1 MPGRKGK
8 TMKLK
13 LNLLGATLIGA
24 AVLSPAVHAA
34 TVFDGLNVLV
44 QDSFQS
50 QFSEVQGVLAV
61 GGNATLFNYGVDLL
75 STPYGGAGGYG
86 LVVGGNLTFS
96 SGAVGTLIT
105 NPAQTYYGGALSGS
119 LVNYTGGFNT
129 VNPLSFS
136 SLFNQASVAS
146 TALAGYSNTG
156 ATTLNVGGIF
166 GNPAGLTLSGDG
178 SSAVQVFSISG
189 TDLQTRHQIVVNN
202 VPTTSTMLV
211 NVTGT
216 FAELASV
223 DSTAPFAPF
232 GGNVLFN
239 FKDAT
244 QVNFAQTGA
253 QASIPA
259 PNALITSNS
268 GHMQG
273 VVIAKA
279 WNGNFEVKPG
289 AAPMLLAGP
298 DP

>member
-86 LVVGGNLTFS
+86 LVVGGDLTFT
-96 SGAVGTLIT
+96 SGGVGTPIA
-105 NPAQTYYGGALSGS
+105 NPAQTYYGGTLSGS
-119 LVNYTGGFNT
+119 LVNYTAGINNS
-129 VNPLSFS
+129 VNPLSFN

-156 ATTLNVGGIF
+156 AATLDPGGYS
-166 GNPAGLTLSGDG
+166 GWLALTGDG
-178 SSAVQVFSISG
+178 SSAGQGFSIRG
-189 TDLQTRHQIVVNN
+189 T
-202 VPTTSTMLV
+202 
-211 NVTGT
+211 
-216 FAELASV
+216 
-223 DSTAPFAPF
+223 
-232 GGNVLFN
+232 
-239 FKDAT
+239 
-244 QVNFAQTGA
+244 
-253 QASIPA
+253 
-259 PNALITSNS
+259 
-268 GHMQG
+268 
-273 VVIAKA
+273 
-279 WNGNFEVKPG
+279 
-289 AAPMLLAGP
+289 
-298 DP
+298 